1 MDPVNTESK
10 LRHKLKVSYWLMVI
24 NLIIFVPILR
34 LSYLEANKNQ
44 EKIRHMSDQISRL
57 TGKNEVCSKNEATR
71 KDEAKEIE
79 ARDIEEKSTCVS
91 NEPWNVY
98 TDTTQK
104 FEISYPTG
112 KFIRFLCPGEGFL
125 LEPRKTWPGINND
138 LRIMIEGC
146 GRDRRYAVE
155 ILTNKVPYEIQE
167 TQTYYNIDRQTIIL
181 DGGTK
186 AEKLIGTLDMELLV
200 KSEPTDSYYFGVG
213 VPEHFTRIY
222 FQRDSTYYFISFE
235 LDDEKLIDS
244 VLSTLR
250 FIE

>member
-1 MDPVNTESK
+1 MDTKNISIILSIDFTKAGPILQQLYSPDPRGAKPRDPVK
-10 LRHKLKVSYWLMVI
+10 MLKAITVMV
-24 NLIIFVPILR
+24 VEGYT
-34 LSYLEANKNQ
+34 SVTKW
-44 EKIRHMSDQISRL
+44 
-57 TGKNEVCSKNEATR
+57 VEATR

-200 KSEPTDSYYFGVG
+200 KSEPPDSYYFGVG